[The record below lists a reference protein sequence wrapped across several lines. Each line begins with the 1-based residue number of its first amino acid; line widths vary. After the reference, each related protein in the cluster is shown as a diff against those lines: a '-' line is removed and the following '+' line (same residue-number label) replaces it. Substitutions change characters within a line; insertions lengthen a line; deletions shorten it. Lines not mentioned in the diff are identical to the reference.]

1 MDPVWRQR
9 FWRQVTSSRKVL
21 LLVAGLLAIL
31 LGGAVLFRARSRPE
45 QATTPGRNGRAPA
58 AESFALSPNPLVA
71 LTEMGAQQL
80 PTRSGRTYVAVR
92 VGVAPRGTEVKGE
105 VEVKFFFFDLS
116 AANQLQPTD
125 AEVQYRWITPVRDWS
140 DPAPKFL
147 FASYHA
153 VASSSRPEEKS
164 RFGGFLVRVLV
175 DGQLQD
181 ERSEPA
187 EIAAAVRSGVR
198 PIVVSNPLRLETP
211 SASELAAALQM
222 AEPNREATQESL
234 TDVSEMPNPTPSAP
248 PAAVIASR
256 APFANPAPGKPGF
269 VYSPYD
275 EKFLIDVRGFP
286 PGTELQ
292 DPNTGKPI
300 RVP

>member
-1 MDPVWRQR
+1 M
-9 FWRQVTSSRKVL
+9 TSSRKL
-21 LLVAGLLAIL
+21 LLSVAGLVAIL
-31 LGGAVLFRARSRPE
+31 LGGAVILRGRSRPE
-45 QATTPGRNGRAPA
+45 QATTPRQNGRTP
-58 AESFALSPNPLVA
+58 AESFALSANPLVA
-71 LTEMGAQQL
+71 ITEMGAQQL

-92 VGVAPRGTEVKGE
+92 VGVAPRGAKVKGE

-116 AANQLQPTD
+116 PAKQLQPTD
-125 AEVQYRWITPVRDWS
+125 AEVQYRWLTPVRDWS

-147 FASYHA
+147 FASYHG

-175 DGQLQD
+175 DGQIQD

-198 PIVVSNPLRLETP
+198 PIVVSNPLRLATP

-222 AEPNREATQESL
+222 AEPNRDATGDSL
-234 TDVSEMPNPTPSAP
+234 TDVSETPNTAPAAP
-248 PAAVIASR
+248 PAALIASR

-292 DPNTGKPI
+292 DPNTGKPL